1 MSIKHRIQATKDLA
15 SEVSVCI
22 CACTAYINTLL
33 TDVVYH
39 HDLEMSTMQKKVY
52 NINESIRQQDITNQN
67 AAAELTAINRKVD
80 LILERLGMRDQE
92 GQQTEQQLQELVP
105 DSELTEDQKK
115 VYEDVRN
122 QVRTYTYILYS
133 DI

>member
-1 MSIKHRIQATKDLA
+1 
-15 SEVSVCI
+15 
-22 CACTAYINTLL
+22 
-33 TDVVYH
+33 
-39 HDLEMSTMQKKVY
+39 MQKKVY

-105 DSELTEDQKK
+105 DSELTEGQKK